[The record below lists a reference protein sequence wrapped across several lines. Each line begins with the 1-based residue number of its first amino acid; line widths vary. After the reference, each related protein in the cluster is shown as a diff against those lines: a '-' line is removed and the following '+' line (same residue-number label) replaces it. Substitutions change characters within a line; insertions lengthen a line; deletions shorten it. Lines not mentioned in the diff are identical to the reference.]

1 MAAGATIAIASQL
14 RRSQAGSRVTA
25 AQAGPSHTS
34 SRVSTMTVETTS
46 STSVVAVIA
55 ALAAGSDSRANG
67 AKTIAASGG

>member
-1 MAAGATIAIASQL
+1 M
-14 RRSQAGSRVTA
+14 TA
-25 AQAGPSHTS
+25 AQPGPSHTS

-67 AKTIAASGG
+67 ANTIAASGG